1 MGGRGVLHMEARV
14 EVAPPPLLTL
24 VLADEGPGVPPE
36 IRERVFDP
44 FVTRGKKRGT
54 GLGLAVARRF
64 VEDHGGRI
72 ELLEEGPGARF
83 RIRLPLQDPAGSV

>member
-1 MGGRGVLHMEARV
+1 
-14 EVAPPPLLTL
+14 
-24 VLADEGPGVPPE
+24 VPPD
-36 IRERVFDP
+36 IRERVFEP

-72 ELLEEGPGARF
+72 ELLEQGPGARF
-83 RIRLPLQDPAGSV
+83 AIVLPLQDGEGSV